1 MTLSWPLA
9 AALRWH
15 GAERKRPLL
24 VRIALAALIVIV
36 AFVVRVVATSDPL
49 GAGRDLLLLGVLVA
63 ALLFGLVPGLC
74 AALLARAL
82 SIWWYVGPNGEAL
95 VPPWHVPGI
104 ALFLAAAVLAAA
116 LAGQTLQ
123 LLVSPEEEDAPAL
136 AVVGA
141 SPEGETALLRSSQ
154 PAADATSR

>member
-9 AALRWH
+9 AALSWH
-15 GAERKRPLL
+15 GAQRRRPWL
-24 VRIALAALIVIV
+24 VRIALAALIVLA
-36 AFVVRVVATSDPL
+36 AFAVRVLATSDPL

-74 AALLARAL
+74 AALLARGL

-104 ALFLAAAVLAAA
+104 ALFLAAAVVAAA

-123 LLVSPEEEDAPAL
+123 LLANPEEDDAPTPRL
-136 AVVGA
+136 AAVG
-141 SPEGETALLRSSQ
+141 
-154 PAADATSR
+154 TSRETEAGS

>member
-1 MTLSWPLA
+1 MTLSWPVA
-9 AALRWH
+9 AALHWH
-15 GAERKRPLL
+15 GAERRRPWL
-24 VRIALAALIVIV
+24 VRIALAVLIVLA
-36 AFVVRVVATSDPL
+36 AFVLRVGATVDPL

-74 AALLARAL
+74 AAFLARGL

-104 ALFLAAAVLAAA
+104 ALFLIMAVIAAA

-123 LLVSPEEEDAPAL
+123 LLAHSEDEDTPAL
-136 AVVGA
+136 AAVSTA
-141 SPEGETALLRSSQ
+141 SGTAMAPQ
-154 PAADATSR
+154 PAAAVTSR